1 MEKRKKA
8 IGKDTKKEK
17 EEVCEIFDVEKNGK
31 EEVVKACGVVEEEKA
46 PSNEQLK
53 KEKKIFIWIAVIMIS
68 FILMFAGVF
77 FAIYLNNHFQVDGVN
92 FEIVKQGGQ
101 LTLYKTFV
109 PIMYQGK
116 LADYNFY
123 FRTDPR
129 ELTNIPFDGILDI
142 QTNMVLNMTQNF
154 NCDGDGVIAIANLL
168 NVYNV
173 VGTKVMKDENA
184 SCDAAGRYM
193 FVKIQEGNQTEIK
206 QFGPSC
212 YNLYVKNCEILPS
225 TERYLLETLIDMNK
239 KINGK

>member
-1 MEKRKKA
+1 MEKKKNSFRKDA
-8 IGKDTKKEK
+8 KKEK
-17 EEVCEIFDVEKNGK
+17 EEVCETFEIEKNGK
-31 EEVVKACGVVEEEKA
+31 QEVVKACGIEEEKA
-46 PSNEQLK
+46 PTEAQLK
-53 KEKKIFIWIAVIMIS
+53 KEKKIFIGVGITMIG

-77 FAIYLNNHFQVDGVN
+77 FVIYLNNHFQVDGVS

-109 PIMYQGK
+109 PVMYQGK

-129 ELTNIPFDGILDI
+129 KLTDI
-142 QTNMVLNMTQNF
+142 SFNGVLNMQTNMVLNMTQDF

-173 VGTKVMKDENA
+173 IGTKVMKDDNA
-184 SCDAAGRYM
+184 SCDANGRYM
-193 FVKIQEGNQTEIK
+193 FVKILEGNQTEIK
-206 QFGPSC
+206 QFGSSC
-212 YNLYVKNCEILPS
+212 YNIYVKNCDILPS
-225 TERYLLETLIDMNK
+225 TERYLLETLIGINK